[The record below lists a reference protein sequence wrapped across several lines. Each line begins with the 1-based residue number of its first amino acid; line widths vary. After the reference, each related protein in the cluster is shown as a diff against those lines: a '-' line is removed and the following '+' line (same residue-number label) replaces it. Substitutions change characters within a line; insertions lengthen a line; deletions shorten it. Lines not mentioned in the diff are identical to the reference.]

1 MRGTPDDDNGSDD
14 ENPGAR
20 LKQLFESLAEEARE
34 FTRRKPLE
42 GLLLSFFAGLV
53 LGDLLR
59 RNR

>member
-1 MRGTPDDDNGSDD
+1 MNKPHESEEEDGEGPGS
-14 ENPGAR
+14 R
-20 LKQLFESLAEEARE
+20 LKEFLESLSEEARE

-42 GLLLSFFAGLV
+42 GLLLSFVAGLL